1 MLIFENCTTFNPPG
15 DWISGEA
22 VALRKAVVKRVQTE
36 VSRAVWSKSHSSGGG
51 GGPTSSAAY
60 TAGAGQDSD
69 DAYEYESDYDE
80 AFDPSGGGG
89 RRRKRKAG
97 GGTSRSARRS
107 AARDDADFP
116 SRAVEGPFE
125 VPGTSSEMNLGG
137 SCPGLRVE
145 VNVTNFTLSEEWSCR
160 HVPDGPAGEDGAAS
174 AAGGGDH
181 GAVDDDPTAA
191 DEEMAALVQL
201 ELAGNDDTLV
211 RRSSRARTAPTNYA
225 DEDYDPNHYD
235 RPGRRHREAAAPLKA
250 VEIPGVE
257 YYLVNDSAVRP
268 AGDAAAGDGADGAAG
283 ETTPTPKAVATASRS
298 RLGVEGVLVSLHED
312 VYARLYRERADGP
325 GTEPEAPHGGL
336 GRYVN
341 GTFPPYLGRVVV
353 PPASSADGADVAGG
367 DGPDPPKN
375 WEIREEHLVPALRWV
390 LRGLVK
396 SGHLDEVDASLSD
409 GLLDDA
415 PSRQSFGPGVVVPA
429 HEYYRDASSGDVP
442 YDVLDRREIL
452 RVRRRRN
459 ADDDSSSEEEVEL
472 SAYEQMRAA
481 RVARN
486 KERLKALGLA

>member
-1 MLIFENCTTFNPPG
+1 MLIFENCITFNPPG
-15 DWISGEA
+15 DWITGEA
-22 VALRKAVVKRVQTE
+22 IALRKAVVKRVQSE
-36 VSRAVWSKSHSSGGG
+36 VSRAVWSKAHNNSSSGGG
-51 GGPTSSAAY
+51 PSSSAAH
-60 TAGAGQDSD
+60 TGAGGQDSD
-69 DAYEYESDYDE
+69 DPYEYESDYDE
-80 AFDPSGGGG
+80 AFDPSGG

-97 GGTSRSARRS
+97 ASRAARRS
-107 AARDDADFP
+107 AARDDADFS
-116 SRAVEGPFE
+116 SRAVESPFE
-125 VPGTSSEMNLGG
+125 MPGTSHEMNLGG
-137 SCPGLRVE
+137 SLPGLRVE

-160 HVPDGPAGEDGAAS
+160 HVSENPAGDGAAS
-174 AAGGGDH
+174 AAGGDN
-181 GAVDDDPTAA
+181 GADDPTAA

-225 DEDYDPNHYD
+225 DEDYDPGHYD
-235 RPGRRHREAAAPLKA
+235 RPSRRHHEAAAPLKA

-257 YYLVNDSAVRP
+257 YYLVDDAAVVRP
-268 AGDAAAGDGADGAAG
+268 PVGAADGEDAAGKGIPAPAVS
-283 ETTPTPKAVATASRS
+283 TTSRS
-298 RLGVEGVLVSLHED
+298 RLGVEGVLVALHED
-312 VYARLYRERADGP
+312 VYARMYHEREGP
-325 GTEPEAPHGGL
+325 GTEPSAPHGGL

-353 PPASSADGADVAGG
+353 PPTPPSSASSAVP
-367 DGPDPPKN
+367 DGPVSPTT

-390 LRGLVK
+390 LRGLVR

-415 PSRQSFGPGVVVPA
+415 PGRLSFGAGVVVPA
-429 HEYYRDASSGDVP
+429 HEYYRDASSDAP

-459 ADDDSSSEEEVEL
+459 ADGGDSSSEEEVEL